1 MGGEAFSYRTTK
13 DRVVRI
19 FWEGR
24 CVRALG
30 GNRGE
35 ALSAELAAAD
45 DKQRRRSCSGR
56 PATSGGATSAAAG
69 GRDGSLGT
77 RASANI
83 YPVRYRSKS

>member
-1 MGGEAFSYRTTK
+1 MGGKAFSYRTTK

-35 ALSAELAAAD
+35 ALSAALAATD
-45 DKQRRRSCSGR
+45 DKQRQALLQRATGNFRRGNERCGR
-56 PATSGGATSAAAG
+56 
-69 GRDGSLGT
+69 R
-77 RASANI
+77 
-83 YPVRYRSKS
+83 